1 MRNITAISIFGILG
15 LVVIIATVFQLK
27 YAPIENLGAFI
38 VTAMAA
44 LGTCGVTIFSVF
56 PYLPKDRL
64 EATLCRRKKTMYIMI
79 YNKGNHTVY
88 LGSDKYHTAEEYDPY
103 ALWWPTKNNCTEKNS
118 RQIYAHPG
126 DNMAVP
132 PHGTIGFPVSPKVFG
147 KHDLN
152 KIRIQ
157 VLTSSGFRIEVKN
170 TIDQSENCQKTIKN
184 KQKPAQI

>member
-1 MRNITAISIFGILG
+1 MRNVTAISIFSVLV
-15 LVVIIATVFQLK
+15 LVVVIAMALQLK
-27 YAPIENLGAFI
+27 YAPIDTLGAFI

-103 ALWWPTKNNCTEKNS
+103 ALWWPSKNNCTEKNS
-118 RQIYAHPG
+118 RQIEARPG

-132 PHGTIGFPVSPKVFG
+132 PRGTIGFPINPKIFG

-152 KIRIQ
+152 KIKIQ
-157 VLTSSGFRIEVKN
+157 VLTSSGFRIDVKIMLN
-170 TIDQSENCQKTIKN
+170 ESERKN
-184 KQKPAQI
+184 SLLK